1 MAASRSIFYILLLN
15 DVLSLCSRRL
25 TLDMALV
32 VSFNSLS
39 LLKIFYLVFFVY
51 LQTIL
56 IHAYDVVH
64 PDTNSC
70 NPGYGHPLIG
80 WPCEIAL
87 SDIPSGSVLKTFS
100 TEAKTKTDDW
110 EQLPQRYV
118 DNIAKPACVITVELE
133 GHSQSDVSVTISY
146 DMIRNIAI
154 NVMENC
160 IHRLNWGGWETFGL
174 DATFRAL
181 VPPTGYDGS
190 IPGQAS
196 AVENPD
202 GSIDSVG
209 LPEGTSG
216 VDGFSEYLTGRI
228 SANDILRGLI
238 LAHDRALIKGLL
250 LSTS

>member
-1 MAASRSIFYILLLN
+1 
-15 DVLSLCSRRL
+15 
-25 TLDMALV
+25 MALV
-32 VSFNSLS
+32 VSFNSRS

-51 LQTIL
+51 LQTIF

-64 PDTNSC
+64 PNTASC
-70 NPGYGHPLIG
+70 NPGYGHPLIR

-87 SDIPSGSVLKTFS
+87 SDIPTGSVPKTFS
-100 TEAKTKTDDW
+100 TKAKTQTDDW

-118 DNIAKPACVITVELE
+118 DNTAKPACVITVELE

-146 DMIRNIAI
+146 DMIKNIAI
-154 NVMENC
+154 NVKENC
-160 IHRLNWGGWETFGL
+160 IHRLSWGGWETYGL

-216 VDGFSEYLTGRI
+216 VDGFSKYLPGRI
-228 SANDILRGLI
+228 SANYILRGLI
-238 LAHDRALIKGLL
+238 LAHHRSL
-250 LSTS
+250 